1 MTPEELAE
9 KKSLLQAQMDE
20 LQKSLIEIKKQ
31 EQELID
37 KQPITLIARI
47 DPMNGSNRVTL
58 YQNPVKYDKDFVE
71 MLKTIPSRR
80 YHGEGINSL
89 LVEDWSIFI
98 ERLNALNSNKTNQGM
113 IVFTLTYEDGTE
125 EYINKLITK
134 PNYIITLNEEK
145 DKLEV
150 EVNPL
155 IKDVNLMYGFEGAR
169 VIRGKFNVAISEGYR
184 LWQVSQSWPKVEW
197 ALDAKE
203 LVLKDL
209 EKRSSLDRLWDTNDS
224 SLSLS
229 FNNYV
234 LRPFQNQ
241 SIEFLEAVNGRAI
254 IAHSPGLGKTLCA
267 IAFKEYKNLS
277 SALIVCPASLKLN
290 WAKHIENIT
299 GHTPMILSGSLPS
312 EFDIFALLYREKPK
326 YVIVNYDVLGSKK
339 ELVEVDETNG
349 LKTTREKFYWLE
361 LLNNASFDLIV
372 LDESHRIKNVDSN
385 RSKAAIRLISKH
397 VICLT
402 GTPVMNR
409 PGELW
414 AQLTLVSPE
423 EFPSYENFLQ
433 TYTYDGKQAK
443 NVNILRQ
450 MLRRLMFRKTTKD
463 VIKDLPAIERVDEFF
478 ELNEK
483 YRDLYN
489 KAIQG
494 VYQQL
499 NSIGEVTRQ
508 QDITS
513 ILAEIMRCKQIC
525 SAAKVERVSE
535 LAVDLSDNDEGKKV
549 LIFSQF
555 KETVYNIATL
565 LGNEVV
571 TVTGDIDNEEREKRV
586 KEFQTNDTIK
596 FLVGTW
602 QTMGEGLDLTAAS
615 YVIFADLFWTPANHQ
630 QCEARAYGRLSDLH
644 PVVSYYIRAVKTLE
658 DWIMELLFSKLK
670 IIEEVVEGVS
680 NANESI
686 ANDLIKRIRMEMGR

>member
-1 MTPEELAE
+1 MNLEERKLIL
-9 KKSLLQAQMDE
+9 KAQMDE
-20 LQKSLIEIKKQ
+20 LQKSLAEIARE

-37 KQPITLIARI
+37 KQPIVLTARI

-58 YQNPVKYDKDFVE
+58 NQFPVKYDNDYVE
-71 MLKTIPSRR
+71 MLRTIDGRK
-80 YHGEGINSL
+80 YHGEGSNSVTIDSWQTYL
-89 LVEDWSIFI
+89 DRLVV
-98 ERLNALNSNKTNQGM
+98 LNNNKKNQGLKEFDL
-113 IVFTLTYEDGTE
+113 VFENGTE
-125 EYINKLITK
+125 EHINKLINK
-134 PNYIITLNEEK
+134 PNYSITLNEDK
-145 DKLEV
+145 SKLEI

-184 LWQVSQSWPKVEW
+184 LWQATQSWPKCEW

-209 EKRSSLDRLWDTNDS
+209 EKRSELDRLWDTNES
-224 SLSLS
+224 RLKLTY
-229 FNNYV
+229 NGYI

-241 SIEFLEAVNGRAI
+241 SIEFLEMVNGRAI

-267 IAFKEYKNLS
+267 IAFKEYKQLP

-312 EFDIFALLYREKPK
+312 EFDMFALLYREKPK
-326 YVIVNYDVLGSKK
+326 YVIVNYDVLGSRK
-339 ELVEVDETNG
+339 ELVETDPTNG
-349 LKTTREKFYWLE
+349 LKTTRERYYWLE
-361 LLNNASFDLIV
+361 LLNNAKFDLIV
-372 LDESHRIKNVDSN
+372 LDESHRIKNVESN
-385 RSKAAIRLISKH
+385 RSKAAIRLVAPH
-397 VICLT
+397 TICLT
-402 GTPVMNR
+402 GTPVLNR

-433 TYTYDGKQAK
+433 TYTFDGKTAK
-443 NVNILRQ
+443 NVTILRQ

-463 VIKDLPAIERVDEFF
+463 VVKDLPAIERVDEFF

-483 YRDLYN
+483 YRDLYT
-489 KAIQG
+489 KALEGI
-494 VYQQL
+494 YLKL
-499 NSIGEVTRQ
+499 NSFGEEIHS

-525 SAAKVERVSE
+525 SAAKVERVAE

-555 KETVYNIATL
+555 KETVYNVSTL

-586 KEFQTNDTIK
+586 HEFQTNDTIK

-615 YVIFADLFWTPANHQ
+615 YVIFADLFWTPASHQ
-630 QCEARAYGRLSDLH
+630 QCESRAYGRLSDLH

-686 ANDLIKRIRMEMGR
+686 ANDLIKRIRMEMGK